1 MILLET
7 PDDIMTVMKNWH
19 ENILMIVTDMYNQSD
34 SHEQQDAYNNIL
46 ELIHSLPIDNQY
58 TINERVMENTVEY
71 FESYEV
77 DSLPNVAIPSQY
89 C

>member
-7 PDDIMTVMKNWH
+7 ADDVMTVMKNWH
-19 ENILMIVTDMYNQSD
+19 ENIIMIVTDMYNEAD
-34 SHEQQDAYNNIL
+34 SHEHQDAYNNVL

-58 TINERVMENTVEY
+58 TINEQVMENTVEY
-71 FESYEV
+71 LDDSY
-77 DSLPNVAIPSQY
+77 LPNVAIPTQY